1 MAPTSLGQS
10 QEGLGR
16 VFQFSASTTRRPYI
30 SDYTVFWTSVRTK
43 AAPVINL
50 EASPSLRAP
59 GGAPC
64 VSEVSKGVVLD
75 LVATTVR
82 TNVVPVSS

>member
-1 MAPTSLGQS
+1 MALTSLGQS

-30 SDYTVFWTSVRTK
+30 SDYIVFWTSVRTK

-50 EASPSLRAP
+50 EAVPALRAP
-59 GGAPC
+59 GGR
-64 VSEVSKGVVLD
+64 SEVSKGVELVVLD
-75 LVATTVR
+75 LVGTTVR
-82 TNVVPVSS
+82 TKQRGS

>member
-1 MAPTSLGQS
+1 MALTSLGQS

-30 SDYTVFWTSVRTK
+30 LDYTVFWTSVRTK

-50 EASPSLRAP
+50 EAVPALRAP
-59 GGAPC
+59 GAC
-64 VSEVSKGVVLD
+64 ASEVSKGVVVLD
-75 LVATTVR
+75 LVGTTVR
-82 TNVVPVSS
+82 TRLTW